1 MYRMLSLPV
10 LTHGQANGRI
20 SDAELARFESVLD
33 SADHAVDACMRGR
46 TKLRVPS
53 TESSTTDMLLALVK
67 TVGATTGAREPDA
80 LTSQRELVTWVHAAI
95 TEKSARDVHPSH
107 ELTLRREGVTWV
119 HAAITEK
126 SARDV
131 RVATKHSLVEP
142 MDTAILAQC
151 LELISKLT
159 ALSSSRRATAP
170 RYEACA

>member
-1 MYRMLSLPV
+1 
-10 LTHGQANGRI
+10 
-20 SDAELARFESVLD
+20 VLD
-33 SADHAVDACMRGR
+33 SADHAVEACMRGR
-46 TKLRVPS
+46 TKQRVPS

-80 LTSQRELVTWVHAAI
+80 LTSQREL
-95 TEKSARDVHPSH
+95 
-107 ELTLRREGVTWV
+107 VTWV

>member
-95 TEKSARDVHPSH
+95 TEKSARDV
-107 ELTLRREGVTWV
+107 
-119 HAAITEK
+119 
-126 SARDV
+126 